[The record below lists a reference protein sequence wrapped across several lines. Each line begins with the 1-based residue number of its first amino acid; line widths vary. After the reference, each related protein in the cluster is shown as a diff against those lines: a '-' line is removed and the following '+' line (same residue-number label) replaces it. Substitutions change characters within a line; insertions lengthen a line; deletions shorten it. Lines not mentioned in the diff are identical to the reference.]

1 MPGMIDKKK
10 MKKRRLAIIIGLS
23 LLAGL
28 LAIILT
34 LIMLF
39 QSELPSLD
47 QLHNIQ
53 PSLSAR
59 VLDKDGKLLKEF
71 YKQRRQ
77 MIPYEKIPPYM
88 TDCLLAVEDRRFYD
102 HWGVDL
108 RRLAAAF
115 FHNLVNMDLTSQGAS
130 TLTQQL
136 ARSLFLTPEK
146 IVSRKIKE
154 ALTAVKIEQTYSK
167 QQILELYLNQHY
179 FGKGAYGIEAAA
191 GTYFSKHADE
201 LTLPECAVL
210 VGVLKSP
217 NPYNPIN
224 HPDKAIK
231 RRNIVYDALADCKK
245 LSRLAADSLSRMP
258 LTVNPRDE
266 RNGTAP
272 YFTEMIRQ
280 YLSDRYGE
288 DALFNGG
295 LTVHTTL
302 DGNYQNYAE
311 NAIKLKLGELQD
323 QMEKYIRPG
332 NPKHPQY
339 TISVPDETKPGTTH
353 RVYKQIQSAL
363 LCIDNQT
370 AGVLAYIGGKDF
382 DQSKFNRVIQALRQ
396 PGSSFKPIVYTTAID
411 NGFKPTDLF
420 MDSPIVLTAGG
431 EEWRPSNFDE
441 KFDGEMTLRDALKES
456 RNLIAIKLMMEPTV
470 TAEQVIKYAQQLGIR
485 TKLTPVP
492 SLAIG
497 SCEVTLWDMATVF
510 SVFPNGGIRREPYYI
525 TKIVD
530 RYGNILEQR
539 NKVDQEEVLSPQTA
553 YIMTN
558 LMQTVINSGT
568 GYPARQLGFARPAAG
583 KTGTTN
589 EHTDNWFIGFTPQI
603 TTAVWVGYDDK
614 TTIGIW
620 KGEVGATTALPIWTE
635 YMKAACADLPSD
647 DFVVPPGIYTA
658 SICLESGKLASP
670 RCSRVVTDVFT
681 EKTLPKSQCDLKHYG
696 DSSERD
702 KEGRF
707 KSDDDRGKK
716 RF

>member
-1 MPGMIDKKK
+1 VGMEDKKLR
-10 MKKRRLAIIIGLS
+10 KKRRLAILIGASMLGIF
-23 LLAGL
+23 LLLILGL
-28 LAIILT
+28 IAI
-34 LIMLF
+34 F
-39 QSELPSLD
+39 QSDLPSLD

-59 VLDKDGKLLKEF
+59 VLDKNGKLLKEF
-71 YKQRRQ
+71 YKQRRL

-102 HWGVDL
+102 HWGIDL
-108 RRLAAAF
+108 RRLAGAF
-115 FHNLVNMDLTSQGAS
+115 VHNLVSMNLTSQGAS

-136 ARSLFLTPEK
+136 ARSLFLSPEK

-154 ALTAVKIEQTYSK
+154 ALTAIKIEQTYSK

-191 GTYFSKHADE
+191 STYFSKHASE

-224 HPDKAIK
+224 HPDKAIR
-231 RRNIVYDALADCKK
+231 RRNIVYNALVDCGK
-245 LSRLAADSLSRMP
+245 LSRQAADSLSKMP
-258 LTVNPRDE
+258 LVVNPRDE

-288 DALFNGG
+288 DALYNSG
-295 LTVHTTL
+295 LTVYTTL
-302 DGNYQNYAE
+302 DETYQEYAE
-311 NAIKLKLGELQD
+311 TAINIKLAELQN
-323 QMEKYIRPG
+323 QMQKFIKPG
-332 NPKHPQY
+332 NPKYSQY
-339 TISVPDETKPGTTH
+339 TIAVPDETRPGTTY
-353 RVYKQIQSAL
+353 RVYKQIQAAL
-363 LCIDNQT
+363 LCIDNRT
-370 AGVLAYIGGKDF
+370 GAVLAYVGGKDF

-431 EEWRPSNFDE
+431 QEWRPSNFDE
-441 KFDGEMTLRDALKES
+441 KFNGEMTLRDALKES
-456 RNLIAIKLMMEPTV
+456 RNLVAIKLMMEPTV
-470 TAEQVIKYAQQLGIR
+470 TAEQVIDYAKKMGIS

-497 SCEVTLWDMATVF
+497 SCEVTLWDMASVF
-510 SVFPNGGIRREPYYI
+510 TIFPNGGIRREPYYI
-525 TKIVD
+525 TKITD
-530 RYGNILEQR
+530 RYGTVLNEKMKFEQA
-539 NKVDQEEVLSPQTA
+539 EVLSPQTA
-553 YIMTN
+553 YIMTSM
-558 LMQTVINSGT
+558 LQTVVNSGT
-568 GYPARQLGFARPAAG
+568 GYAARAMGFNRPAGG

-603 TTAVWVGYDDK
+603 TCAVWVGYDDK

-635 YMKAACADLPSD
+635 FMKSACSD
-647 DFVVPPGIYTA
+647 MPVEDFVVPEGIFTA

-696 DSSERD
+696 DSSARD

-707 KSDDDRGKK
+707 KSDESKGKK